1 MSRYAGGLSKPD
13 APAYGRYP
21 VAGGGGP
28 RDAGQ
33 CSTSI
38 SQVLYS
44 DGGFSLQDT
53 TFSRPTTLFLPA
65 VVDRRGYRLLDLFLV
80 ERTIAR
86 LCSND
91 KGSSLPNA
99 IGTA

>member
-1 MSRYAGGLSKPD
+1 MLEVCRSRTPQPMDAIPLLVAAGL
-13 APAYGRYP
+13 
-21 VAGGGGP
+21 VM
-28 RDAGQ
+28 
-33 CSTSI
+33 
-38 SQVLYS
+38 
-44 DGGFSLQDT
+44 QDT